1 MFAQSLAEYGLVT
14 SMVGIVERAYS
25 TVMGIVANPDS
36 RLLYVVGFA
45 GVAWMSVRL
54 FSRR

>member
-1 MFAQSLAEYGLVT
+1 MFAQSLAEYGLIT

-25 TVMGIVANPDS
+25 TITGIVAHPDS
-36 RLLYVVGFA
+36 RLLYVVGLA

>member
-1 MFAQSLAEYGLVT
+1 MFAQSLAEYGLIT

-25 TVMGIVANPDS
+25 TVTGIVAHPDS
-36 RLLYVVGFA
+36 RLLYVVGL
-45 GVAWMSVRL
+45 GGLAWMSVRL

>member
-1 MFAQSLAEYGLVT
+1 MFAQSLAEYGLMT

-25 TVMGIVANPDS
+25 TITEIVAHPDS
-36 RLLYVVGFA
+36 RLLYVVGLA